1 MATDLNMHEESC
13 DRSRTVED
21 HDQQDGLEPIAIIGL
36 AARFPQDAS
45 CPTAF
50 WDMLQAG
57 RSAMTEVPSDRF
69 NIDSFYHPDG
79 DRLDT
84 LNVRGGH
91 FLSGDVSKFD
101 APFFSISRT
110 EAESLDPQQRGLLEC
125 TYHVLENAGI
135 PMERVGGT
143 KTGVFVGC
151 FAKEY
156 DTLFSR
162 DPEMP
167 PKYQASGTGS
177 AMLSNRLSWFYNL
190 RGPSMTLDTACSSSL
205 NALHLACQSLRH
217 GDSTMVR
224 ERT

>member
-1 MATDLNMHEESC
+1 
-13 DRSRTVED
+13 
-21 HDQQDGLEPIAIIGL
+21 
-36 AARFPQDAS
+36 
-45 CPTAF
+45 
-50 WDMLQAG
+50 
-57 RSAMTEVPSDRF
+57 MTEVPSDRF

-79 DRLDT
+79 ERLDT

-91 FLSGDVSKFD
+91 FLMGDVSKFD

-125 TYHVLENAGI
+125 TYHLLENAGI
-135 PMERVGGT
+135 PMERAGGT

-162 DPEMP
+162 DPELP

-190 RGPSMTLDTACSSSL
+190 KGPSMTLDTACSSSL
-205 NALHLACQSLRH
+205 NALHLACQSLRE
-217 GDSTMVR
+217 GESNMVR
-224 ERT
+224 ENA